1 MKRFFAAA
9 ALIAGC
15 LCSQAQD
22 LGIKAG
28 VNFSNFGGGDADGFN
43 VLTGFH
49 AGIFTEVQLLKHLS
63 FQPELLYSKQ
73 GAKRQDAE
81 YELNYLNVPAVFKL
95 YLNEGFNIQA
105 GPQFGLLISE
115 SDNFNGFNSK
125 TYDLGVALGA
135 EFYIADGL
143 FVQGRYI
150 YGTSSVSSERD
161 IKNTGIQVSLGYQF

>member
-1 MKRFFAAA
+1 MKKLFVAA

-15 LCSQAQD
+15 FCSHAQD

-28 VNFSNFGGGDADGFN
+28 VNFSNFAGNDSDGFN

-49 AGIFTEVQLLKHLS
+49 AGIFTEVQLFKHLT
-63 FQPELLYSKQ
+63 FQPELVYSKQ
-73 GAKRQDAE
+73 GAKLQDTE

-95 YLNEGFNIQA
+95 YFNDGFNIQA

-135 EFYIADGL
+135 EFFVTDGL

-150 YGTSSVSSERD
+150 YGTSSVSSGRD

>member
-1 MKRFFAAA
+1 MKRFFTAVILVAAA
-9 ALIAGC
+9 AQV
-15 LCSQAQD
+15 SAQD

-28 VNFSNFGGGDADGFN
+28 VNFSNFSGDDANGFN

-73 GAKRQDAE
+73 GAKYHDTE

-95 YLNEGFNIQA
+95 YFNSGFNIQA

-115 SDNFNGFNSK
+115 SDNFNGYNSK

-135 EFYIADGL
+135 EFFVTDGL
-143 FVQGRYI
+143 FIQGRYI